1 MPRISSIT
9 DRNVFAADGK
19 PLGVVSAVLFDAG
32 EPRVVGIEVRPRPI
46 AYVVPRRPR
55 YVPIGDVALVGE
67 SAVRLPGKRLPSDDA
82 GEKAI
87 GRSWHDT
94 VIWRGMPVV
103 SAEGEPVGAVH
114 DVAYSAETL
123 RVTRLIVSTGM
134 FGDAALGRLEVGG
147 EFVRGFDGD
156 RVIVLPGY
164 RDIRAT
170 GGVAKAAATG
180 VAAVKVRGERVATE
194 AVKAGA
200 AAAAAV
206 GRSFKHGAGRRAID
220 RLKSLMDD
228 EE

>member
-9 DRNVFAADGK
+9 DRQVFAAAGK
-19 PLGVVSAVLFDAG
+19 PLGTVSAVLFDRT
-32 EPRVVGIEVRPRPI
+32 EPRVVGIEVRPRAL
-46 AYVVPRRPR
+46 AYVVARRPR
-55 YVPIGDVALVGE
+55 YVPIGDVELVGE
-67 SAVRLPGKRLPSDDA
+67 DAVRLPGTRLPSDEA
-82 GEKAI
+82 GEKVI
-87 GRSWHDT
+87 GGSWHDT

-103 SAEGEPVGAVH
+103 SAEGESVGAVH
-114 DVAYSAETL
+114 DVLYSAQTTA
-123 RVTRLIVSTGM
+123 VTRLIVSTGA
-134 FGDAALGRLEVGG
+134 FGDVALGRLEVGG
-147 EFVRGFDGD
+147 EFVRGFDGE
-156 RVIVLPGY
+156 RVVVKPGY

-170 GGVAKAAATG
+170 GGAAKAAATG

-220 RLKSLMDD
+220 KLKSLMDD